1 MPGRRYDSD
10 FRTLQK
16 ILATGGMGSIREC
29 EIHYDWD
36 IFFDRVGKTPYQ
48 PGDGMMF
55 GLGSHTSKHH
65 HTAPGPTPGRG

>member
-1 MPGRRYDSD
+1 
-10 FRTLQK
+10 
-16 ILATGGMGSIREC
+16 MGSIREC